1 MGLLS
6 ESYISYVNLDH
17 RQDRLNSITSQLNK
31 HGIEAVRTPG
41 IYPHE
46 RSEDKSRMIA
56 MLKRKQVGALGCY
69 LAQVDVMKKALELN
83 MHAFVMEDDIVLCED
98 FNKRIEYIDN
108 WIKKGSG
115 YDFLGMP
122 VVGDRSWDVIWLGGT
137 FHVGTP
143 YWDQKRNEQDRIG
156 KDVQTTNDPR
166 MLRSYG
172 SFSTFAYIVNRDS
185 ISKVLNLLDEF
196 LPQSIGIDY
205 SFIQLSHKMNN
216 YVFVP
221 GCAKQ
226 IDNASD
232 QHEGAF
238 TEFSRFSRLNGTE
251 ENSRYWYQERMEDFN
266 PEIFDWKEARS

>member
-1 MGLLS
+1 MGLLQDS
-6 ESYISYVNLDH
+6 YCSYINLDH
-17 RQDRLNSITSQLNK
+17 RKDRLSSIIYQLNR
-31 HGIEAVRTPG
+31 HDINAIRAPG

-46 RSEDKSRMIA
+46 RSEDKSRMTA
-56 MLKRKQVGALGCY
+56 MLRRKQVGALGCY

-98 FNKRIEYIDN
+98 FNKRIDYIDN
-108 WIKKGSG
+108 WQSIKT
-115 YDFLGMP
+115 
-122 VVGDRSWDVIWLGGT
+122 GDGKKWAIDWDVIWLGGT

-156 KDVQTTNDPR
+156 KDVEVTGDPR

-185 ISKVLNLLDEF
+185 ISKVLSLLDEF
-196 LPQSIGIDY
+196 LPQSIGIDH
-205 SFIQLSHKMNN
+205 SFIHLAHKMNN

-221 GCAKQ
+221 GCTKQ

-251 ENSRYWYQERMEDFN
+251 ENSKYWYQERMEDFD
-266 PEIFDWKEARS
+266 PLTFDWKEAKRQ